1 MCTLW
6 QDLSNGTINFEHV
19 TLTVTFDLL
28 LKNFNIGHNLFILWD
43 KAFIFGMC
51 VPCDKAFPMVPY
63 IPIQINIIRKVSS
76 CSFHY
81 AEINGPNQN
90 IQWQFELP
98 RSENRQKILGWHTV
112 FWSQMRQVFINIPT
126 ISIVSTWSTFPS
138 LENLE
143 RLRDPPNRF
152 WETGDTAQ
160 RIGFRR
166 FTEWPLG
173 TCAS

>member
-1 MCTLW
+1 MVSKVFQHFW
-6 QDLSNGTINFEHV
+6 
-19 TLTVTFDLL
+19 FDRFSWNNI
-28 LKNFNIGHNLFILWD
+28 LKVVVAWFF
-43 KAFIFGMC
+43 F
-51 VPCDKAFPMVPY
+51 VPKWEWNPQTWSHQHANTAIY
-63 IPIQINIIRKVSS
+63 QYKLHIIREVSS

-98 RSENRQKILGWHTV
+98 RSENRQKFLGWLTV
-112 FWSQMRQVFINIPT
+112 LWSQMRQVFINIPT
-126 ISIVSTWSTFPS
+126 ICTVSTWSTFPS

-166 FTEWPLG
+166 FTEWPLS
-173 TCAS
+173 TCAP